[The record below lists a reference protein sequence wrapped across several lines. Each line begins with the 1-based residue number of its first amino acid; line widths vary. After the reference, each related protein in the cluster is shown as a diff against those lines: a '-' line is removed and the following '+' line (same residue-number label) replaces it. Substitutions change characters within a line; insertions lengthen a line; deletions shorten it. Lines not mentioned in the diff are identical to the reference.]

1 MKTRIRGDK
10 TLQKSPALLRGMGL
24 PFFSSIH
31 RSSPYLRRYIIGYD
45 SKVSSI
51 SRTSSKCFS
60 RPDLN
65 APKYISASVISE
77 ILQSNETNN
86 GNKETV
92 CTAAD
97 ARRGVET
104 ACRILAV
111 SGEGL
116 GKSASMSVTY
126 DEEEI

>member
-1 MKTRIRGDK
+1 
-10 TLQKSPALLRGMGL
+10 MGL

-51 SRTSSKCFS
+51 
-60 RPDLN
+60 
-65 APKYISASVISE
+65 
-77 ILQSNETNN
+77 N